1 MRAGRRKNGEFAMQ
15 ENYVISIVGR
25 QKVDGETGEI
35 EVTTLG
41 NYVEKNGSRYI
52 VYKEYDA
59 EVPAGKPRTSIL
71 KVEGS
76 DKMTLIRSGGDS
88 TRLILENGKRHLCQY
103 DTGFGSMTVGV
114 FTESIRS
121 KLTDQGGSLD
131 VSYTLDVNANLSS
144 FNELHI
150 TVKEAQAEP
159 CS

>member
-1 MRAGRRKNGEFAMQ
+1 MQ

-41 NYVEKNGSRYI
+41 NYVRKGANRYI

-59 EVPAGKPRTSIL
+59 EQPSLAPRTSIL
-71 KVEGS
+71 KFEGGH
-76 DKMTLIRSGGDS
+76 KMTLIRGGGDN

-114 FTESIRS
+114 FTESLHS
-121 KLTDQGGSLD
+121 KLTDEGGSVD
-131 VSYTLDVNANLSS
+131 ISYTLDVNSNLSS

-150 TVKEAQAEP
+150 TVKEAGAADRP
-159 CS
+159 